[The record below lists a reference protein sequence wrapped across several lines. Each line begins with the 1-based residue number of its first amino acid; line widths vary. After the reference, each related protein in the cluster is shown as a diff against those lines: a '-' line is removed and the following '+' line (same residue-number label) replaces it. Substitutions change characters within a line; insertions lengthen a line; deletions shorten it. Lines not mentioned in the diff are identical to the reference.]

1 MSGFDSMFWDEFG
14 SMDVERGTYLQ
25 GNAVGDVSARDCWT
39 SSWSTA
45 RMGKVKRM
53 AALVDGGMNPDEQNL
68 KNQRPL
74 HFACIYG
81 HGEMVKFLLDNG
93 CDANEEDDF
102 HKTPLRYA
110 FDNDR
115 LDAVRV
121 SLGVGLDCTVAFVT
135 HLLCLDRFFWPARSV
150 RKRK

>member
-1 MSGFDSMFWDEFG
+1 MFWDEYG

-25 GNAVGDVSARDCWT
+25 GNPVGDVSARDCWT

-45 RMGKVKRM
+45 RLGKVERM

-68 KNQRPL
+68 KGQRPL

-81 HGEMVKFLLDNG
+81 HGPVVKFLLDNG
-93 CDANEEDDF
+93 CDANLEDDF

-115 LDAVRV
+115 LEAVE
-121 SLGVGLDCTVAFVT
+121 VG
-135 HLLCLDRFFWPARSV
+135 RERPGARG
-150 RKRK
+150 RGETA